1 MTVVGK
7 TLGRPKMKWE
17 DNIKMDLKYN
27 YKNRRLI
34 RVYEG
39 RVQRRTWAVTF
50 ILFMRRCNLLVI
62 LSVTQTTQRLEILG

>member
-1 MTVVGK
+1 
-7 TLGRPKMKWE
+7 
-17 DNIKMDLKYN
+17 MDLKYN